1 MRFLDANIFLRH
13 LTQDDPVKAQACLQ
27 LFRAI
32 GQGSS
37 PAWTSDLVVAEV
49 VFVLSSKQ
57 GSQYGYARPQIRDGL
72 LPLLLLPSLALPS
85 KPLYPR
91 IFALYTT
98 LAIDFIDAYHAAL
111 VESSAQ
117 PELYSYD
124 RDFDRVTSI
133 KRLEP

>member
-13 LTQDDPVKAQACLQ
+13 LTQDDPVKAQACLA

-32 GQGSS
+32 GQGTVK
-37 PAWTSDLVVAEV
+37 AWTSDLVVAEV
-49 VFVLSSKQ
+49 VFVLGSKR
-57 GSQYGYARPQIRDGL
+57 GAQYGYDRSQIRDGL
-72 LPLLLLPSLALPS
+72 LPLLLLPGLALPS

-98 LAIDFIDAYHAAL
+98 FTIDFIDAYHAAL
-111 VESSAQ
+111 VELSPQ